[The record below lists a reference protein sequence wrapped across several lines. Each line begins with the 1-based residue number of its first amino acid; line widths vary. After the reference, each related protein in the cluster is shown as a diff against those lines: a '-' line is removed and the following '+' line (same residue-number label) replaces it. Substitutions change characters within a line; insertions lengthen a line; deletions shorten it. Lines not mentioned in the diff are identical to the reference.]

1 MALVVVLKTVNRNT
15 GDPQWKLAEK
25 DYQSGADQDAIYKL
39 EAFLERFPNSP
50 QASLAR
56 VYEGMAHLRMAWAAK
71 TDWEQP
77 LAVSREVL
85 PRIVQE
91 PEFSKVRE
99 DLAKLLP
106 DMATGLSKQAQ
117 AGAGASLEQRRRLVE
132 NAEQGFALAND
143 WRFVPAA
150 QKPWA
155 QMQATEDQLARLA
168 HDFAHDTA
176 LEQTVA
182 AVHSAIQAGRAA
194 EGLAARERLISDF
207 PELRRTA
214 RSKD

>member
-1 MALVVVLKTVNRNT
+1 
-15 GDPQWKLAEK
+15 
-25 DYQSGADQDAIYKL
+25 
-39 EAFLERFPNSP
+39 
-50 QASLAR
+50 
-56 VYEGMAHLRMAWAAK
+56 MAHLRMAWAAK

-168 HDFAHDTA
+168 HDLARHRTGANGGSGSFSYPSRPRCRRACRARTA
-176 LEQTVA
+176 DQRFSRGCA
-182 AVHSAIQAGRAA
+182 
-194 EGLAARERLISDF
+194 
-207 PELRRTA
+207 RTA